1 MKQIYTFILIALI
14 QDDILIEDPDK
25 IRMCSEMHLYK
36 KRNLSIKNVNVVILH
51 FLVAVSQ

>member
-25 IRMCSEMHLYK
+25 TRIYIRK
-36 KRNLSIKNVNVVILH
+36 KNRTIKNVDVVI
-51 FLVAVSQ
+51 FAVNQ